1 MTLYAQRPI
10 VEKHTKYA
18 FYHPFT
24 EAVGQYQA
32 LTLCRQSLTVSSFN
46 DM

>member
-10 VEKHTKYA
+10 VEKHKKYA

-24 EAVGQYQA
+24 EAVGKFNVQLA
-32 LTLCRQSLTVSSFN
+32 FILCRADCLKPP
-46 DM
+46 